1 MLGLNHYMESVMFL
15 ESFQCIPPISDEKV
29 TVRDA
34 TFNNIPVHIYVP
46 KQEPESLR
54 RGLFYIH
61 SGGWCLGRTGKCDML
76 ENSLYSI

>member
-1 MLGLNHYMESVMFL
+1 MLGLNHYMELVMFL
-15 ESFQCIPPISDEKV
+15 ESFQYIPPISNEKV

-34 TFNNIPVHIYVP
+34 TFNDFPVLVP

-54 RGLFYIH
+54 WGLFYIH
-61 SGGWCLGRTGKCDML
+61 SGSWCLGSTGKCDML